1 MLCGPGQKLDQ
12 AHIGT
17 NQNTTEKRNTKIKPM
32 TELKYRVGDLIM
44 STTKKVP
51 VVVTQINK
59 YKEEYP
65 TYTVSKD
72 MAEFITIYA
81 DWVEEHM
88 VLCEH

>member
-1 MLCGPGQKLDQ
+1 MLCGLGQKLDQ
-12 AHIGT
+12 AHIET

-44 STTKKVP
+44 SAKKKVP
-51 VVVTQINK
+51 VVVTQINQ

-72 MAEFITIYA
+72 MKEFVTIYA
-81 DWVEEHM
+81 DWVEKNM
-88 VLCEH
+88 VPCE

>member
-1 MLCGPGQKLDQ
+1 
-12 AHIGT
+12 
-17 NQNTTEKRNTKIKPM
+17 M